1 MNRSG
6 IKRGLA
12 MSAVSALA
20 VSGLALAG
28 PAMAQTIAEGEGAG
42 FEFYSQVLD
51 ASTRFDGVNSSV
63 TLFAGV
69 GENAGVNSVRF
80 SYLKGATAVE
90 IAEVAPLEGVA
101 ESEWTPPGG
110 AEGAAI
116 TGVRAEFLDINDVVV
131 PGGSVDRPVSPA
143 TATGMGDNAA
153 INLAGGNLGRVGL
166 GPDGEIVVRGSATQ
180 NGLGNIAVQNVGPSA
195 AGGAVNPTSTTA
207 PDGNNVSQFVAV
219 VPVAPGNNT
228 ADAEDQIV
236 VRGLTAGAEGSSDDV
251 NAYTL
256 YNQVITT
263 ATAPVNPSFPASV
276 QAGGAND
283 ETRYNI
289 TVLDQEGQPVQGA
302 DVFEVANQNPGA
314 LADGSGNGTPNS
326 GETNTNG
333 QFSVSLFENDIDGAN
348 DRNPAPDTQTTYY
361 VVDVNQ
367 NGQYDDGTDFRF
379 TLTQTRV
386 AAVPTSVVITS
397 SKGTVLDDDETTN
410 VTVTVRDQNGQPIAN
425 RSVVLSGVLTD
436 EDDNPPGPTN
446 IPNFAATTNAQ
457 GQITLANLGNF
468 PGTYEDG
475 LYTLVLNAFVN
486 NNGTPVFDDGDV
498 AASPVTLT
506 FDTTSVVWDS
516 GSVAQAQNG
525 TTTVQRGRLVQDS
538 TGDALGAG
546 RNVAITYNPGGNS
559 ILAPQ
564 AQQPAGTVRG
574 SATQASANTAA
585 DGSFS
590 VAVQD
595 PAVPNGQELGSTLF
609 AEAPALESGGDST
622 DGVLTIDFL
631 RSIAPAVVRII
642 NVATGDQS
650 DGLAPGLAN
659 PDNELIPGGLGLG
672 TVEVENADGVELT
685 DVEVDLTIEEG
696 FFVDLAGGGA
706 TAFEPTPAPGAP
718 VDFASSG
725 QSITITTN
733 DGGGTLFA
741 ANIERNEG
749 FDDDGLVDDGIRAT
763 AGSSTDSHD
772 LTWTTNATPLN
783 PRATNPL
790 VVELSDGQE
799 STLLPRAR
807 AGNPGGSGQVVDYD
821 VETFDQFGNRTSQP
835 TTVTD
840 NTPLAD
846 FFTTGSSEFDLTQ
859 PAVQAFA
866 NQATNQ
872 VIEVELDGSVRNT
885 YADNVNDS
893 SFDPTNP
900 AASINQAA
908 VQVEEETDAINWYDL
923 DVANSTF
930 SLTQQGAQNVPV
942 GTTVTMVFTARDQ
955 EGQPIQGL
963 FVDFLRA
970 GPGNEDDDSCNED
983 VLNNCQQTDA
993 NGQAFLDFAGGQ
1005 AGNAN
1010 ITVIGYEDDGTRIG
1024 TLATDTVT
1032 FGGGGGDGGGDPV
1045 RSPINPAL
1053 KGKSQGNKDILTV
1066 RAKKANGAKVTL
1078 FKIVNNRRV
1087 RVATGTLNS
1096 NGVKRFAVR
1105 DTNGNRFSAYQAVV
1119 APTSDTRRGTT
1130 QRRTLR

>member
-12 MSAVSALA
+12 ISAVSALA

-42 FEFYSQVLD
+42 FTFYSQTTD
-51 ASTRFDGVNSSV
+51 ASTRFDGVNNSV

-90 IAEVAPLEGVA
+90 ITEVAPLEGIA
-101 ESEWTPPGG
+101 EAEWTPPGG

-116 TGVRAEFLDINDVVV
+116 TGVRAEFLDINDALVG
-131 PGGSVDRPVSPA
+131 PAVDRAVSPA

-153 INLAGGNLGRVGL
+153 TNLAGGSLGRVGL
-166 GPDGEIVVRGSATQ
+166 GPDGEVVIKGTTTENNPALNAIS
-180 NGLGNIAVQNVGPSA
+180 NVGPSG
-195 AGGAVNPTSTTA
+195 AGGNQTSFSATT
-207 PDGNNVSQFVAV
+207 PDGNNVSQFTAV
-219 VPVAPGNNT
+219 VPIAPANDTG
-228 ADAEDQIV
+228 DAEDQIIVRSQV
-236 VRGLTAGAEGSSDDV
+236 VGVGGASDDV
-251 NAYTL
+251 NAYTM
-256 YNQVITT
+256 YNQVITN
-263 ATAPVNPSFPASV
+263 ATAPVNPAFPATV

-302 DVFEVANQNPGA
+302 DVFEVASTAPNA
-314 LADGSGNGTPNS
+314 AADGTGNGTPNA
-326 GETNTNG
+326 GETNANG
-333 QFSVSLFENDIDGAN
+333 QFTVSLLENDIDNAT
-348 DRNPAPDTQTTYY
+348 DRNPAANTQTTYY

-367 NGQYDDGTDFRF
+367 DGNYDDGTDFRF

-386 AAVPTSVVITS
+386 EPVATTVEIGST
-397 SKGTVLDDDETTN
+397 KGFVLDDDETTDISF
-410 VTVTVRDQNGQPIAN
+410 TVRDQNGQPIAN
-425 RSVVLSGVLTD
+425 KSVVFQATVQDVDDDIEAVQPQQSALTD
-436 EDDNPPGPTN
+436 ANGRVVFTN
-446 IPNFAATTNAQ
+446 E
-457 GQITLANLGNF
+457 GNLG
-468 PGTYEDG
+468 GTFEDG
-475 LYTLVLNAFVN
+475 PYRVIANAFVN
-486 NNGTPVFDDGDV
+486 NNGTPVFDAGDV
-498 AASPVTLT
+498 AAEAKTFT

-525 TTTVQRGRLVQDS
+525 TTTVQRGRLVQDFF
-538 TGDALGAG
+538 GEALGAG
-546 RNVAITYNPGGNS
+546 RNVAIQYFPSDNS
-559 ILAPQ
+559 LLAPQ

-574 SATQASANTAA
+574 SATAASANTAA

-595 PAVPNGQELGSTLF
+595 PGTPNGQELGSTLF
-609 AEAPALESGGDST
+609 AEAPALESGADDT
-622 DGVLTIDFL
+622 DGSLTIDFL
-631 RSIAPAVVRII
+631 RSVAPAVVRII
-642 NVATGDQS
+642 NPSTGTQA

-659 PDNELIPGGLGLG
+659 PDGELIPGGLGLG
-672 TVEVENADGVELT
+672 ELEVENADGVPLT
-685 DVEVDLTIEEG
+685 DVDIDLTVEEG
-696 FFVDLAGGGA
+696 FFVDVSNGNL
-706 TAFEPTPAPGAP
+706 AFEPTPTPGAP
-718 VDFASSG
+718 VDFASAG
-725 QSITITTN
+725 QSITVSTG
-733 DGGGTLFA
+733 DGASTIFA
-741 ANIERNEG
+741 VNIERNEG
-749 FDDDGLVDDGIRAT
+749 FDDDGLVDDGLRAT
-763 AGSSTDSHD
+763 AGPATDVHD
-772 LTWTTNATPLN
+772 FTWTTNATPLN

-790 VVELSDGQE
+790 VVELSDDQE
-799 STLLPRAR
+799 SSILPQAR
-807 AGNPGGSGQVVDYD
+807 AGDPSGSGQVVDYD
-821 VETFDQFGNRTSQP
+821 VETYDQFGNRTSQP
-835 TTVTD
+835 TTVSD

-846 FFTTGSSEFDLTQ
+846 FSSSGSSEFDLTQ
-859 PAVQAFA
+859 PAIQAFA
-866 NQATNQ
+866 AQAVDQ
-872 VIEVELDGSVRNT
+872 VIEVELDGSVTNT
-885 YADNVNDS
+885 YADDVTDS
-893 SFDPTNP
+893 SFDPANP
-900 AASINQAA
+900 NGSLNQAA
-908 VQVEEETDAINWYDL
+908 IQVEEETDAINWYGL
-923 DVANSTF
+923 DVASSTF
-930 SLTQQGAQNVPV
+930 SLTQQGAQTVPV

-1010 ITVIGYEDDGTRIG
+1010 VTVIGYEDDGTRIG